1 MIKQYILAVKHVQK
15 KKQTKESLKDKFPT
29 TYQLTNDIIDKFIF
43 LLKRGVYPYEYMD
56 RWKRFNEI
64 ELPSKDKFYSYLY
77 VKDIS
82 KDDYKHPQRVWS
94 LFKY

>member
-1 MIKQYILAVKHVQK
+1 
-15 KKQTKESLKDKFPT
+15 
-29 TYQLTNDIIDKFIF
+29 
-43 LLKRGVYPYEYMD
+43 MD

-64 ELPSKDKFYSYLY
+64 ELPSKDKFYSYLC